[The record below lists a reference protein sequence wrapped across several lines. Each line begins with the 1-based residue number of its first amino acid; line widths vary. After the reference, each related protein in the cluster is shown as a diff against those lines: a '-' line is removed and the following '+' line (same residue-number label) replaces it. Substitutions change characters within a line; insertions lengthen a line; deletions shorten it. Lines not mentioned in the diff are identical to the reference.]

1 MARKFKEIISL
12 LPEIRKR
19 AADIRD
25 IIVANL
31 VMIGEVP
38 APTFGEQDRINL
50 IQQRFSE
57 SGLQNCSTDEA
68 GNALGVIPGE
78 VDNNILLVAHADT
91 VFPATVDH
99 TISLKANTATG
110 PGVADNGISLAVLV
124 SLQTLLEHLDIS
136 FNTTLFLMAA
146 SRSLGRGNLE
156 GLTFFLSNRRMPVR
170 AGICLEGI
178 KLGRLSISSVG
189 LLRGEVQITVPE
201 EYDWTRFGA
210 ISAIHALNEVI
221 NGLNKIRLPKRP
233 RSSIVLG
240 AVEGG
245 KSFHT
250 IARQAVLRFEIRSES
265 AGIVREIRQHMN
277 DIAAEVASKCGAEVK
292 VKAFARRK
300 PGGIAFAHPLSR
312 NVRSIMRALKI
323 SPRIAPGMAA
333 LSAFTDRQIP
343 AVTIGLT
350 DGEHLHEL
358 DETIQINKTFT
369 GIAQLIGILLAIDG
383 GFCDED

>member
-91 VFPATVDH
+91 VFPATLDH

-136 FNTTLFLMAA
+136 FNATLFLMAA

-250 IARQAVLRFEIRSES
+250 VARQAVLRFEIRSES

-350 DGEHLHEL
+350 DGEHLHEP

-369 GIAQLIGILLAIDG
+369 GVAQLIGILLAIDG

>member
-1 MARKFKEIISL
+1 MIS
-12 LPEIRKR
+12 
-19 AADIRD
+19 
-25 IIVANL
+25 
-31 VMIGEVP
+31 EVP
-38 APTFGEQDRINL
+38 APTFGEQNRINL

-110 PGVADNGISLAVLV
+110 PGVADNGIGLAVLV
-124 SLQTLLEHLDIS
+124 SLSTLLEHLDLN
-136 FNTTLFLMAA
+136 FNATLFLMAA

-170 AGICLEGI
+170 AGICIEGI
-178 KLGRLSISSVG
+178 KLGRLSISSIG

-221 NGLNKIRLPKRP
+221 NGLNNIRLPKQP

-245 KSFHT
+245 KSFH
-250 IARQAVLRFEIRSES
+250 IVARQAVLRFEIRSES

-292 VKAFARRK
+292 VKVFARRK
-300 PGGIAFAHPLSR
+300 PGGISFAHPLSR

-350 DGEHLHEL
+350 DGEHLHEP
-358 DETIQINKTFT
+358 DETIQINKTFA
-369 GIAQLIGILLAIDG
+369 GVAQLIGILLAIDG